1 VDYNEH
7 DVTEDEEAS
16 SGCVCDSPF
25 LCAGGALNYV
35 KRKNGRGG
43 EKEKKKREERGK
55 RVEKDREKKEDLNL
69 MTMVL
74 IIFLWHWALTAG

>member
-1 VDYNEH
+1 MLLFCCTIHCPSSSSSVNLAFFVDYNEH

-43 EKEKKKREERGK
+43 KKRKKKERRKGEERGK
-55 RVEKDREKKEDLNL
+55 R
-69 MTMVL
+69 
-74 IIFLWHWALTAG
+74 